1 MKKINLTI
9 KSKLFIL
16 VILTIKMDLIILYSK
31 TQLDWT
37 DVIDFMEK
45 HKQKTDIEHIDRVI
59 DNGKLS
65 LKLVTY

>member
-1 MKKINLTI
+1 MKSTNLTT

-16 VILTIKMDLIILYSK
+16 VILAIKVDLIILYSK
-31 TQLDWT
+31 TKLDWT

-59 DNGKLS
+59 DHGKLS
-65 LKLVTY
+65 LSLL